1 MRGLQI
7 VDEKLIDVVHESG
20 LQIHVWTVN
29 DPRIMQR
36 LVALGVDG
44 IVTDRPDLAVGA
56 IKD

>member
-1 MRGLQI
+1 
-7 VDEKLIDVVHESG
+7 
-20 LQIHVWTVN
+20 VWTVN